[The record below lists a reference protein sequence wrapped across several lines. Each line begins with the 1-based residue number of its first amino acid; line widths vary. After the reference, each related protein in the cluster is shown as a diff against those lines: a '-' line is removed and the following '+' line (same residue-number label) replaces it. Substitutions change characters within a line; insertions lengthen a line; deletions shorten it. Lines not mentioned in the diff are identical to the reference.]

1 MGKFL
6 FHNFS
11 KCCLVQQLPGSG
23 YIRAVAGATGI
34 LDMLSLLIIQLAL
47 TINFLPFSCSGFHA
61 YITWCSIQIWKT
73 GAQSITSCLITGNDR
88 CPHSTLTGAS
98 PLKMWHMDKLTDV
111 PNRKFTTWEHHWG
124 PSVAVRGSSPSA
136 LLILH
141 QKRLCHTPLPHL
153 RSASPPFTHNSTP
166 TPFSLYDTLS
176 QINAEGLTWE
186 IVD

>member
-1 MGKFL
+1 
-6 FHNFS
+6 
-11 KCCLVQQLPGSG
+11 
-23 YIRAVAGATGI
+23 
-34 LDMLSLLIIQLAL
+34 MLNCPAAPCSWLYACSHRYYRHFGFANLLIIQLAL

-111 PNRKFTTWEHHWG
+111 PNRKFTTWERHWG
-124 PSVAVRGSSPSA
+124 PSVAVCGSSPSA

-141 QKRLCHTPLPHL
+141 QKRLRHTPLPHL
-153 RSASPPFTHNSTP
+153 RSASPAFIIQLPPHSAFMTHWAKLMLRDSP
-166 TPFSLYDTLS
+166 GR
-176 QINAEGLTWE
+176 A
-186 IVD
+186 